1 MKNVNGI
8 NKILT
13 SAKLLTTVDLAT
25 ATHASMEFKSSGT
38 LHAFHIDIDHY
49 LGDDSEATNS
59 FLWQIGVMY
68 EWHSTIVGLFDKCYV
83 SFALNKAGQ
92 FG

>member
-1 MKNVNGI
+1 MNGI

-13 SAKLLTTVDLAT
+13 SAKLLTTVNLAT
-25 ATHASMEFKSSGT
+25 ATYASLEFKSSGT
-38 LHAFHIDIDHY
+38 LHSFHVDIGHY
-49 LGDDSEATNS
+49 LGNDSGATNS

-68 EWHSTIVGLFDKCYV
+68 ERHSTTIGLFDKCYV

-92 FG
+92 YG